1 MLTFYAYSCKILL
14 TLEWFMGIS
23 IKNTVRRL
31 DYLQEVSPFIG
42 KPFIKV
48 LSGVRR
54 CGKSSILSLLRDELI
69 AQGAEAAHIIFI
81 NFESFAFSTLKTA
94 EDLYR
99 YIVERVQPKQ
109 RVYLLFDEI
118 QEVEGWEKCI
128 NSFLVDFDADIYIT
142 GSNARLLSSELAT
155 YLAGRYIEIP
165 IYTLSFAE
173 YLQFQACYFP
183 QRNITQRDAFPAYL
197 RKGGFPVI
205 HTADYGEQEAY
216 KIVSD
221 IYASVLLRDTIQR
234 FNIRDIELLERVVK
248 YTFDNIGNSFSGK
261 NVADYFKNQ
270 KRKLDVNTIYNYLN
284 ALEAAFVL
292 YRTSRYD
299 IKGKELLKTQ
309 EKFYLSDV
317 SLLYAILGYT
327 DQKISGI
334 LENIVFLELKR
345 RRYNVYIGKLGTKEI
360 DFIAEKHGAKLYIQV
375 AYKLE
380 SQETVNREFSPLLE
394 IRDQY
399 PKFVVTM
406 DEFWQENVEGV
417 RHFYITDFL
426 LSKEY

>member
-1 MLTFYAYSCKILL
+1 MDISAKI
-14 TLEWFMGIS
+14 
-23 IKNTVRRL
+23 TVKRL

-81 NFESFAFSTLKTA
+81 NFESFAFSALKTA

-118 QEVEGWEKCI
+118 QEVADWEKCI
-128 NSFLVDFDADIYIT
+128 NSCLVDFDADIYIT

-173 YLQFQACYFP
+173 YLQFQDCYFP
-183 QRNITQRDAFPAYL
+183 QRHMMQRDAFTAYL

-205 HTADYGEQEAY
+205 HTADYGEQESY
-216 KIVSD
+216 KIVAD

-261 NVADYFKNQ
+261 NIADYFKNQ

-284 ALEAAFVL
+284 ALEAAFIL
-292 YRTSRYD
+292 YRTYRYD

-309 EKFYLSDV
+309 EKFYSCGGFNTPTLAS
-317 SLLYAILGYT
+317 
-327 DQKISGI
+327 
-334 LENIVFLELKR
+334 
-345 RRYNVYIGKLGTKEI
+345 
-360 DFIAEKHGAKLYIQV
+360 
-375 AYKLE
+375 
-380 SQETVNREFSPLLE
+380 
-394 IRDQY
+394 
-399 PKFVVTM
+399 
-406 DEFWQENVEGV
+406 
-417 RHFYITDFL
+417 
-426 LSKEY
+426 

>member
-1 MLTFYAYSCKILL
+1 MIKREQYLKEIRK
-14 TLEWFMGIS
+14 FM
-23 IKNTVRRL
+23 
-31 DYLQEVSPFIG
+31 D
-42 KPFIKV
+42 KPIIKV
-48 LSGVRR
+48 ITGMRR
-54 CGKSSILSLLRDELI
+54 SGKSMILKLISKELEEKGI
-69 AQGAEAAHIIFI
+69 NKENIIFI
-81 NFESFAFSTLKTA
+81 NFESFAFSALKTA

-118 QEVEGWEKCI
+118 QEVTDWEKCI
-128 NSFLVDFDADIYIT
+128 NSCLVDFDADIYIT

-173 YLQFQACYFP
+173 YLQFQECYFP
-183 QRNITQRDAFPAYL
+183 QRNITQREAFTEYL

-205 HTADYGEQEAY
+205 HTADYGEQEVY
-216 KIVSD
+216 KIVAD

-284 ALEAAFVL
+284 AIEAAFVL
-292 YRTSRYD
+292 YRTHRYD

-309 EKFYLSDV
+309 EKFYVSDV
-317 SLLYAILGYT
+317 SLLYAVLGYT

-334 LENIVFLELKR
+334 LENIVIFLSIWR
-345 RRYNVYIGKLGTKEI
+345 SR
-360 DFIAEKHGAKLYIQV
+360 A
-375 AYKLE
+375 
-380 SQETVNREFSPLLE
+380 
-394 IRDQY
+394 
-399 PKFVVTM
+399 M
-406 DEFWQENVEGV
+406 
-417 RHFYITDFL
+417 
-426 LSKEY
+426 

>member
-1 MLTFYAYSCKILL
+1 MD
-14 TLEWFMGIS
+14 IS
-23 IKNTVRRL
+23 IKTTVRRL

-54 CGKSSILSLLRDELI
+54 CGKSSILSLLRDELV
-69 AQGAEAAHIIFI
+69 AQGAEVAHIIFI
-81 NFESFAFSTLKTA
+81 NFESFAFSALKTA

-118 QEVEGWEKCI
+118 QEVTDWEKCI
-128 NSFLVDFDADIYIT
+128 NSCLVDFDADIYIT

-173 YLQFQACYFP
+173 YLQFQNRYFP
-183 QRNITQRDAFPAYL
+183 QQNMTQREGFAAYL

-205 HTADYGEQEAY
+205 HTADYGDQEAY

-248 YTFDNIGNSFSGK
+248 YTFDNVGNSFSGK

-292 YRTSRYD
+292 YRTHRYD

-309 EKFYLSDV
+309 EKFYVSDV
-317 SLLYAILGYT
+317 SLLYAVLGYT

>member
-1 MLTFYAYSCKILL
+1 M
-14 TLEWFMGIS
+14 
-23 IKNTVRRL
+23 
-31 DYLQEVSPFIG
+31 DYLQEVSPFVG

-81 NFESFAFSTLKTA
+81 NFESFSFSALKTA
-94 EDLYR
+94 ESLYR
-99 YIVERVQPKQ
+99 YIVERAQPKQ

-118 QEVEGWEKCI
+118 QEVADWEKCI
-128 NSFLVDFDADIYIT
+128 NSCLVDFDADIYIT

-155 YLAGRYIEIP
+155 YLAGRYVEIP

-173 YLQFQACYFP
+173 YLQFQECYFP
-183 QRNITQRDAFPAYL
+183 QRNMTQREAFTDYL

-248 YTFDNIGNSFSGK
+248 YTFDNAGNSFSGK
-261 NVADYFKNQ
+261 NVADYFRNQ

-292 YRTSRYD
+292 YRTHRYD

-309 EKFYLSDV
+309 EKFYLGDV
-317 SLLYAILGYT
+317 SLLYAVLGYS

-345 RRYNVYIGKLGTKEI
+345 RRYTVYIGKFGTKEI
-360 DFIAEKHGAKLYIQV
+360 DFIAEKQGARIYIQV

-380 SQETVNREFSPLLE
+380 SQETVNREFSSLLE

-406 DEFWQENVEGV
+406 DEFWQGNVEGV
-417 RHFYITDFL
+417 QHFYIADFL

>member
-1 MLTFYAYSCKILL
+1 MD
-14 TLEWFMGIS
+14 IS

-42 KPFIKV
+42 KSFIKV

-128 NSFLVDFDADIYIT
+128 NSCLVDFDADIYIT

-173 YLQFQACYFP
+173 YLQFQGCYFP
-183 QRNITQRDAFPAYL
+183 QRNMTPREAFGTYL

-216 KIVSD
+216 KIVAD

-345 RRYNVYIGKLGTKEI
+345 RRYNVYIGKLGAKEI

>member
-1 MLTFYAYSCKILL
+1 MD
-14 TLEWFMGIS
+14 IS
-23 IKNTVRRL
+23 IKTTVRRL
-31 DYLQEVSPFIG
+31 DYLQEASPFIG

-54 CGKSSILSLLRDELI
+54 CGKSSILSLLCDELI
-69 AQGAEAAHIIFI
+69 AQGAEAARIIFI

-99 YIVERVQPKQ
+99 YIIERVKPKQ

-118 QEVEGWEKCI
+118 QEVADWEKCI
-128 NSFLVDFDADIYIT
+128 NSCLVDFDADIYIT

-173 YLQFQACYFP
+173 YLQFQDCYFP
-183 QRNITQRDAFPAYL
+183 QRSITPREAFTAYL

-205 HTADYGEQEAY
+205 HTADYGEQEVY
-216 KIVSD
+216 KIVAD

-261 NVADYFKNQ
+261 NIADYFKNQ

-284 ALEAAFVL
+284 ALEAAFIL
-292 YRTSRYD
+292 YRTYRYD

-317 SLLYAILGYT
+317 SLLYAVLGYA

-345 RRYNVYIGKLGTKEI
+345 RRYNVYIGKLGAKEI
-360 DFIAEKHGAKLYIQV
+360 DFIAEKQGAKLYIQV

-380 SQETVNREFSPLLE
+380 SQETASREFSPLLE

-406 DEFWQENVEGV
+406 DEFWQENVEGIK
-417 RHFYITDFL
+417 HFYIADFL
-426 LSKEY
+426 LNKEY

>member
-1 MLTFYAYSCKILL
+1 
-14 TLEWFMGIS
+14 MGIS

-31 DYLQEVSPFIG
+31 DYLQEVSPVIG

>member
-1 MLTFYAYSCKILL
+1 M
-14 TLEWFMGIS
+14 M
-23 IKNTVRRL
+23 
-31 DYLQEVSPFIG
+31 
-42 KPFIKV
+42 
-48 LSGVRR
+48 
-54 CGKSSILSLLRDELI
+54 
-69 AQGAEAAHIIFI
+69 
-81 NFESFAFSTLKTA
+81 
-94 EDLYR
+94 
-99 YIVERVQPKQ
+99 
-109 RVYLLFDEI
+109 
-118 QEVEGWEKCI
+118 
-128 NSFLVDFDADIYIT
+128 
-142 GSNARLLSSELAT
+142 
-155 YLAGRYIEIP
+155 
-165 IYTLSFAE
+165 
-173 YLQFQACYFP
+173 
-183 QRNITQRDAFPAYL
+183 QRDAFTAYL

-205 HTADYGEQEAY
+205 HTADYGEQESY
-216 KIVSD
+216 KIVAD

-248 YTFDNIGNSFSGK
+248 YTFDNVGNSFSGK

-284 ALEAAFVL
+284 ALEAAFIL
-292 YRTSRYD
+292 YRTYRYD

-309 EKFYLSDV
+309 EKFYVSDV
-317 SLLYAILGYT
+317 SLLYAILGYA

-345 RRYNVYIGKLGTKEI
+345 RRYTVYIGKLGTKEI

-380 SQETVNREFSPLLE
+380 SQETVSREFSPLLE

-406 DEFWQENVEGV
+406 DEFWRENVEGV
-417 RHFYITDFL
+417 KHFYIADFL

>member
-1 MLTFYAYSCKILL
+1 MDV
-14 TLEWFMGIS
+14 S
-23 IKNTVRRL
+23 IKTTVRRL

-81 NFESFAFSTLKTA
+81 NFESFAFSALKTA
-94 EDLYR
+94 TDLYR
-99 YIVERVQPKQ
+99 YIVERIQPKQ

-118 QEVEGWEKCI
+118 QEVAGWEKCI
-128 NSFLVDFDADIYIT
+128 NSCLVDFDADIYIT

-173 YLQFQACYFP
+173 YLQFQAHYFP
-183 QRNITQRDAFPAYL
+183 QQNMMQRDAFAAYL

-216 KIVSD
+216 KIVAD

-270 KRKLDVNTIYNYLN
+270 NRKLDINTIYNYLN

-380 SQETVNREFSPLLE
+380 SQETVSREFSPLLE
-394 IRDQY
+394 VRDQY

-417 RHFYITDFL
+417 WHFYIADFL

>member
-1 MLTFYAYSCKILL
+1 MN
-14 TLEWFMGIS
+14 IS
-23 IKNTVRRL
+23 VKNTVRRL

-54 CGKSSILSLLRDELI
+54 CGKSSILSLLRDDLI
-69 AQGAEAAHIIFI
+69 AQGVDTAHIIFV

-94 EDLYR
+94 ADLYQ

-118 QEVEGWEKCI
+118 QEVAGWEKCI
-128 NSFLVDFDADIYIT
+128 NSCLVDFDADIYIT

-173 YLQFQACYFP
+173 CLQFQAYYFP
-183 QRNITQRDAFPAYL
+183 QRNMTQRDAFSTYL

-221 IYASVLLRDTIQR
+221 IYASILLRDTIQR

-292 YRTSRYD
+292 YPTRRYD

-345 RRYNVYIGKLGTKEI
+345 RRYNVYIGKLGAKEI

-417 RHFYITDFL
+417 RHFYIADFL

>member
-1 MLTFYAYSCKILL
+1 MD
-14 TLEWFMGIS
+14 IS
-23 IKNTVRRL
+23 IKTTVRRL
-31 DYLQEVSPFIG
+31 DYLQEVSPFVG

-81 NFESFAFSTLKTA
+81 NFESFSFSALKTA
-94 EDLYR
+94 ESLYR
-99 YIVERVQPKQ
+99 YIVERAQPKQ

-118 QEVEGWEKCI
+118 QEVADWEKCI
-128 NSFLVDFDADIYIT
+128 NSCLVDFDADIYIT

-155 YLAGRYIEIP
+155 YLAGRYVEIP

-173 YLQFQACYFP
+173 YLQFQECYFP
-183 QRNITQRDAFPAYL
+183 QRNMTQREAFTDYL

-248 YTFDNIGNSFSGK
+248 YTFDNAGNSFSGK
-261 NVADYFKNQ
+261 NVADYFRNQ

-292 YRTSRYD
+292 YRTHRYD

-309 EKFYLSDV
+309 EKFYLGDV
-317 SLLYAILGYT
+317 SLLYAVLGYS

-345 RRYNVYIGKLGTKEI
+345 RRYTVYIGKFGTKEI
-360 DFIAEKHGAKLYIQV
+360 DFIAEKQGARIYIQV

-380 SQETVNREFSPLLE
+380 SQETVNREFSSLLE

-406 DEFWQENVEGV
+406 DEFWQGNVEGV
-417 RHFYITDFL
+417 QHFYIADFL

>member
-1 MLTFYAYSCKILL
+1 MD
-14 TLEWFMGIS
+14 IS

-42 KPFIKV
+42 KSFIKV

-128 NSFLVDFDADIYIT
+128 NSCLVDFDADIYIT

-173 YLQFQACYFP
+173 YLQFQGCYFP
-183 QRNITQRDAFPAYL
+183 QRNMTPREAFGTYL

-216 KIVSD
+216 KIVAD

-261 NVADYFKNQ
+261 NLADYFKNQ

-345 RRYNVYIGKLGTKEI
+345 RRYNVYIGKLGAKEI